1 MFKRSRA
8 NTSNGESDDNSP
20 ALQADQPGHR
30 EADEGLAPD
39 ARSSTVPDHA
49 VLERDAPGS
58 AAPNGAVP
66 DDAAP
71 PKRPIPA
78 GFDRRGHVRR
88 TRAGAWWAGLIAAAI
103 LAIALLIFISQNSQD
118 ATINYLGF
126 SGQISLAVALLS
138 AAAGGMLLVAIPG
151 AVRMAQLR
159 RALKKNA
166 ADADKG

>member
-8 NTSNGESDDNSP
+8 KTSNGESDDNSP
-20 ALQADQPGHR
+20 ALPADQPGHN
-30 EADEGLAPD
+30 EADEPFGPD

-49 VLERDAPGS
+49 VSEPDAPGS
-58 AAPNGAVP
+58 AAPDN
-66 DDAAP
+66 AAP
-71 PKRPIPA
+71 TKRPIPA

-126 SGQISLAVALLS
+126 SGQVSLAVALL
-138 AAAGGMLLVAIPG
+138 AAVAGGVLLVAIPG

-166 ADADKG
+166 AAADKG

>member
-8 NTSNGESDDNSP
+8 KTSNGESDDNSP
-20 ALQADQPGHR
+20 ALPADQPGR
-30 EADEGLAPD
+30 SEADEPLAPD

-49 VLERDAPGS
+49 VPEPDAPGS
-58 AAPNGAVP
+58 AVP
-66 DDAAP
+66 A
-71 PKRPIPA
+71 KRPIPE
-78 GFDRRGHVRR
+78 GFDSRGHVRR

-126 SGQISLAVALLS
+126 SGQVSLAVALLS

-159 RALKKNA
+159 GALKKNA
-166 ADADKG
+166 AAADKG